1 MPLSVIYKYHYFFIP
16 TKRMKNQLIAK
27 ILNNIADIL
36 ELQEVPFKPIAYRR
50 AAQAIESLS
59 EDISDIYERNGL
71 EEISGVGRH
80 IAEKIAEIIETGKL
94 KYYEQLKKEV
104 KIDVEGLNEIPNLG
118 PKKIRI
124 LYKKLGVKDISGL
137 EKALKQHKVR
147 ELEGFGE
154 KTEETLLHGI
164 ELLKKRPSR
173 FLYIH
178 AIPIVEMV
186 TKELAKQ
193 DFVKKVE
200 VAGSF
205 RRGKE
210 TVGDLDIL
218 AVSSQPEKV
227 MNVFT
232 KMKDVTEV
240 LAKGG
245 TKSSVRL
252 SNGMQ
257 VDLRVVNEKQYGA
270 ALLYFIGNK
279 DHNVE
284 LRKLALKK
292 GWTLNEYGLTALK
305 NKRWIAG
312 RTQEEI
318 YQKLGLR
325 FIEPELRKNRGEI
338 EAARLGKLPV
348 LVTTKDIKGVFHN
361 HTTWSDGHNS
371 HLEMAQKAEALGFK
385 FISFND
391 HFGHVGITNP
401 LTEKRLGKY
410 LQEIEKVQ
418 KKVGIKVFNG
428 VEIDILKDGSLPL
441 SASKL
446 RKLDV
451 VIASVHVALNL
462 KEKEMTKRVCNAL
475 SDYPVNILG
484 HPFDRLLQE
493 REPIALNLDKVFES
507 AKKHGV
513 FLEANS
519 SPKRMDL
526 PGESIKAGVGAGCR
540 FALSTDAHDVSH
552 LPYYFLG
559 VNMARRGWLEQK
571 HLLNCW
577 PLGKIEKA
585 LQK

>member
-1 MPLSVIYKYHYFFIP
+1 
-16 TKRMKNQLIAK
+16 MKNQLIVK

-50 AAQAIESLS
+50 AAQSIESLS
-59 EDISDIYERNGL
+59 EDIADVYERGEL
-71 EEISGVGRH
+71 EEISGVGRN

-94 KYYEQLKKEV
+94 KYYERLKREI
-104 KIDVEGLNEIPNLG
+104 KIDVEGLNNIPNLG
-118 PKKIRI
+118 PKKIKALYNI
-124 LYKKLGVKDISGL
+124 LRVKNVEDL
-137 EKALKQHKVR
+137 EKALREQKVR
-147 ELEGFGE
+147 RLPGFGE
-154 KTEETLLHGI
+154 KTELLLLQGI
-164 ELLKKRPSR
+164 EALQKRPSR
-173 FLYIH
+173 FLYLH

-186 TKELAKQ
+186 KKNLARY
-193 DFVKKVE
+193 DFVKRVE
-200 VAGSF
+200 VAGSY

-210 TVGDLDIL
+210 TVGDLDFL
-218 AVSSQPEKV
+218 VVSPQPAMV
-227 MNVFT
+227 MDVFT

-245 TKSSVRL
+245 TKSSIRL

-257 VDLRVVNEKQYGA
+257 VDLRVVQENEFGS
-270 ALLYFIGNK
+270 ALLYFIGSK
-279 DHNVE
+279 EHNIE
-284 LRKLALKK
+284 LRKIALKK
-292 GWTLNEYGLTALK
+292 GLTLSEYGLFSLK
-305 NKRWIAG
+305 NKKWIAG

-325 FIEPELRKNRGEI
+325 FIEPELRENKGEI
-338 EAARLGKLPV
+338 DAARQGKLPT
-348 LVTTKDIKGVFHN
+348 LVTAKDIKGVFHN

-371 HLEMAQKAEALGFK
+371 HLEIAQKAEELGFK
-385 FISFND
+385 FMSFND

-401 LTEKRLGKY
+401 LREKRLGKY

-418 KKVGIKVFNG
+418 KKVGIRVFNG

>member
-1 MPLSVIYKYHYFFIP
+1 
-16 TKRMKNQLIAK
+16 MKNQLIVK

-50 AAQAIESLS
+50 AAQSIESLS
-59 EDISDIYERNGL
+59 EDIADVYERGEL
-71 EEISGVGRH
+71 EEISGVGRN

-94 KYYEQLKKEV
+94 KYYERLKREI
-104 KIDVEGLNEIPNLG
+104 KIDVEGLNNIPNLG
-118 PKKIRI
+118 PKKIKALYNI
-124 LYKKLGVKDISGL
+124 LRVKNVEDL
-137 EKALKQHKVR
+137 EKALREQKVR
-147 ELEGFGE
+147 RLPGFGE
-154 KTEETLLHGI
+154 KTELLLLQGI
-164 ELLKKRPSR
+164 EALQKRPSR
-173 FLYIH
+173 FLYLH

-186 TKELAKQ
+186 KKNLARY
-193 DFVKKVE
+193 DFVKRVE
-200 VAGSF
+200 VAGSY

-210 TVGDLDIL
+210 TVGDLDFL
-218 AVSSQPEKV
+218 VVSPQPAMV
-227 MNVFT
+227 MDVFT

-245 TKSSVRL
+245 TKSSIRL

-257 VDLRVVNEKQYGA
+257 VDLRVVQENEFGS
-270 ALLYFIGNK
+270 ALLYFIGSK
-279 DHNVE
+279 EHNIE
-284 LRKLALKK
+284 LRKIALKK
-292 GWTLNEYGLTALK
+292 GLTLSEYGLFSLK
-305 NKRWIAG
+305 NKKWIAG

-325 FIEPELRKNRGEI
+325 FIEPELRENKGEI
-338 EAARLGKLPV
+338 DAARQGKLPT
-348 LVTTKDIKGVFHN
+348 LVTAKDIKGVFHN

-371 HLEMAQKAEALGFK
+371 HLEMAQKAEELGFK
-385 FISFND
+385 FMSFND

-418 KKVGIKVFNG
+418 KKVGIRVFNG

-446 RKLDV
+446 SKLDV
-451 VIASVHVALNL
+451 VIASVHVALTM
-462 KEKEMTKRVCNAL
+462 KEKEMTKRVCHAL
-475 SDYPVNILG
+475 NKYPINILG
-484 HPFDRLLQE
+484 HPFDRILQE
-493 REPIALNLDKVFES
+493 REAIALNLDKVFET
-507 AKKHGV
+507 AQKHNI

-526 PGESIKAGVGAGCR
+526 PGESIKAGLEAGCK
-540 FALSTDAHDVSH
+540 FALSTDAHHLSH

-577 PLGKIEKA
+577 SLGKIEKA